1 MLIKKNQVLP
11 NFRDHLDNEDE
22 PEIKIAQTASKLN
35 EKTLI
40 PLLAQNPVG
49 GVNPSSFDDSS
60 DDDSSSD
67 EDSSSSMSDS
77 ESSGESSEGDQE
89 D

>member
-1 MLIKKNQVLP
+1 MLLKKNQVLP

-49 GVNPSSFDDSS
+49 VNPSSFDNDSS

-77 ESSGESSEGDQE
+77 DSSGESSEGDQE